1 MNRVSGEIDLQG
13 PPVDRSGRY
22 HLNQYLTSL
31 HKAPPL
37 DRKRHN
43 ERVVSRAR
51 DIYICR
57 RKMSEEIATLPT
69 VVHVLIDT
77 HNRHQKRN
85 LKVGNYALSVGDQ
98 SVESMDLCYE
108 ANRSRGPKDDVV
120 QSVDTQPAHLVAA
133 LDELGAHFNDFAS
146 TRRKHAN
153 RAKAY
158 SRCQSLFLRLELRWP
173 TYRDLLSSYTSATD
187 SLIEAAVRL
196 LAAIEPDRDEALL
209 KKDLLCQTSASSTD
223 ALLNSI
229 CPNQDL
235 EVLQQD
241 TRYQHRRATLDA
253 IEAALSVTLPSVVAS
268 RWRYDRANAR
278 RAALVGEIAQLNL
291 LLVAQRVRSLSISD
305 PDDIF
310 DAIQEGNQGLME
322 AAERYKYWLGNRF
335 STVGVRWINHYL
347 GKCRKSQLQVY
358 EIPVSVEN
366 LNFRIARARKEL
378 QARGN
383 QDPSHTELARHL
395 GVPLNRVQNAQAVF
409 IPAER
414 EEESLNAIPD
424 DRLSCSVDQI
434 AETDERD
441 QVIRAAVDTLPETH
455 RQVCSQRF
463 GLGGGPTRTLE
474 DISDTL
480 GLSKERIRLIE
491 KEALVKL
498 LRGPHAAALKS
509 LVAVPASHASY

>member
-1 MNRVSGEIDLQG
+1 MNRVSGEIDLRG
-13 PPVDRSGRY
+13 SPVDRSGRY
-22 HLNQYLTSL
+22 HLDQYLASL
-31 HKAPPL
+31 RKEPPL
-37 DRKRHN
+37 DKKQHN
-43 ERVVSRAR
+43 ESMVSRAR

-57 RKMSEEIATLPT
+57 RQMSKEIAELPP
-69 VVHVLIDT
+69 VLQLLIDT

-108 ANRSRGPKDDVV
+108 ANRSRGPQESAF

-133 LDELGAHFNDFAS
+133 LDELGAHFADFAA
-146 TRRKHAN
+146 TRRTPAN

-173 TYRDLLSSYTSATD
+173 TYRELLSSYTSATD
-187 SLIEAAVRL
+187 SLFEAAVRV

-209 KKDLLCQTSASSTD
+209 KKDLLCQTSANSTD
-223 ALLNSI
+223 ALLSSI
-229 CPNQDL
+229 CPKHDL
-235 EVLQQD
+235 DLVQQD
-241 TRYQHRRATLDA
+241 TRYQRRRATLDA
-253 IEAALSVTLPSVVAS
+253 LEAALSVTLPSVVAS

-278 RAALVGEIAQLNL
+278 RAALVGEVAQQNL

-310 DAIQEGNQGLME
+310 DAIQDGNQGLME

-378 QARGN
+378 QALGT
-383 QDPSHTELARHL
+383 QDPTHRELARQL
-395 GVPLNRVQNAQAVF
+395 GVPLERVQKAQAVF

-414 EEESLNAIPD
+414 EEEKLNAIPD
-424 DRLSCSVDQI
+424 DRHSCSVDQI

-441 QVIRAAVDTLPETH
+441 RVIRAAVDALPETH
-455 RQVCSQRF
+455 REVCSQRF

-480 GLSKERIRLIE
+480 GLSKERIRNIE
-491 KEALVKL
+491 QEALSKL
-498 LRGPHAAALKS
+498 LRGPHAAQLKS
-509 LVAVPASHASY
+509 FAAASASHVPY